1 MDVRN
6 RHPAAARCGMMI
18 AVTTEMLVDV
28 WHQLLADPRKSW
40 VLFAHGTCVVVTAPE
55 GDLAERAT
63 EILREFGPV
72 HAGSSAGDFGVIDV
86 KDADGW
92 VVTGHHRDVLTY
104 VAPDEPRDRSDI
116 AVGVYGRSKRHRDGT
131 ELRVVHV
138 EDRRDPTGTGPA

>member
-1 MDVRN
+1 
-6 RHPAAARCGMMI
+6 MI

-28 WHQLLADPRKSW
+28 WQRLLADPRKSW
-40 VLFAHGTCVVVTAPE
+40 VLFEHGTCVVLTAPE
-55 GDLAERAT
+55 GDLAEQAT
-63 EILREFGPV
+63 EVLREFGPV

-92 VVTGHHRDVLTY
+92 VVTGHHPDVLTY

-131 ELRVVHV
+131 ELRFVHV
-138 EDRRDPTGTGPA
+138 EDRRDPTAAGPA